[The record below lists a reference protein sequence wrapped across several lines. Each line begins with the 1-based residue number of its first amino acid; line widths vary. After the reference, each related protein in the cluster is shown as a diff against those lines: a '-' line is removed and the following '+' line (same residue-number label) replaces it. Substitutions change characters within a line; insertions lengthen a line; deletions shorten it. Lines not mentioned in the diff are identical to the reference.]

1 MIKNFK
7 TCLNDRKKIFSLRK
21 ESNNSI
27 NYLLPS
33 ILLIFIDCTWIFK
46 LFFYT
51 FSHTL
56 CLWGKLRGGGSNYM
70 FTLRLVEFKLKN

>member
-46 LFFYT
+46 LFFLYI
-51 FSHTL
+51 FSYL
-56 CLWGKLRGGGSNYM
+56 MSVGKVEGG
-70 FTLRLVEFKLKN
+70 VKLYVYFEVSGI

>member
-7 TCLNDRKKIFSLRK
+7 TCLNDRKKKYCIFSLRK

-46 LFFYT
+46 LFFLYI
-51 FSHTL
+51 FSYL
-56 CLWGKLRGGGSNYM
+56 MSVGKVEGGG
-70 FTLRLVEFKLKN
+70 VKLYVYFEVSGI